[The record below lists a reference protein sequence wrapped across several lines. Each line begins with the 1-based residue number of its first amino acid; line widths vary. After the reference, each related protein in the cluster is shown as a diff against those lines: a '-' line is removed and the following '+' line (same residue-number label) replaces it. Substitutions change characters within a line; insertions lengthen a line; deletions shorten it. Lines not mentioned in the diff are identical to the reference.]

1 MKANDLNKEAKR
13 IISHSNTGKECNYM
27 GVDFLYYGMGIY
39 GYSEDVVASGCEYKK
54 GNNDLFL
61 HIVPTVEN
69 VAKYLHF
76 IRERM

>member
-1 MKANDLNKEAKR
+1 
-13 IISHSNTGKECNYM
+13 M

-61 HIVPTVEN
+61 HIIPTEEN
-69 VAKYLHF
+69 VEKYLQFVH
-76 IRERM
+76 EQM